1 MAKKTKYSKEA
12 LIEKVEQGDNK
23 ALVLLLL
30 SFSTGVFEKDR
41 KSIEDKEWAIREKPL
56 LSRTEEEY
64 HHYLDLFKSRMK
76 DMDEDELMSYYYK
89 FAGTSINSFFMLE
102 EMASRGIPEAYSDIA
117 DEYKEGSG
125 MQGIFRDKAK
135 ALEFYHKAI
144 EAGDPFAEGQLRA
157 AEMDW
162 LYEEQNEETVLSTI
176 RVYGPEDAITLIQN
190 DISVVEASFDG
201 ATPLSSLFKL
211 FVGYGDYTG
220 HLISVEKNG
229 EELLIQVSTKSMGDS
244 FALAFAIEQYN
255 SAVKAD
261 FDYLRKQTE

>member
-1 MAKKTKYSKEA
+1 MAKKTKYCKEA
-12 LIEKVEQGDNK
+12 LIEKVGQGDNK
-23 ALVLLLL
+23 ALVSLLLG
-30 SFSTGVFEKDR
+30 FSTGIFENNK
-41 KSIEDKEWAIREKPL
+41 KSIEDKEWVVLDKPL

-144 EAGDPFAEGQLRA
+144 EAGDPFAEEQLRA
-157 AEMDW
+157 AEIDW
-162 LYEEQNEETVLSTI
+162 LYEEQKGETVLSSI
-176 RVYGPEDAITLIQN
+176 RICGPEDAIALILN

-229 EELLIQVSTKSMGDS
+229 EELFIQISTKSMGDS